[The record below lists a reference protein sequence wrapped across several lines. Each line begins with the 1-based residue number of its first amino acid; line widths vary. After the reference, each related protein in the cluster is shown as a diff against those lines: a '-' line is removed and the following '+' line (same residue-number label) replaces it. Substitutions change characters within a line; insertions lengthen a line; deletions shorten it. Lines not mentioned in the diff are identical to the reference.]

1 MPDWISGTLPLRGWQ
16 AALMTLATQ
25 FLASYLVNI
34 MSYRMLRR
42 LYRLFRTRRW
52 EDGGQLYQKVFRIRI
67 WKDYIPAIG
76 AFDKKQLASHPDSAY
91 VSRYLLESLR
101 AELCHL
107 LALLFGIAVMAY
119 SRPGIRRHILAWEI
133 AVNLPCVM
141 IQRFN
146 RPRLERLLPEDGSGR
161 RLMKEFWKD

>member
-1 MPDWISGTLPLRGWQ
+1 M
-16 AALMTLATQ
+16 
-25 FLASYLVNI
+25 
-34 MSYRMLRR
+34 
-42 LYRLFRTRRW
+42 
-52 EDGGQLYQKVFRIRI
+52 FRIRI

-119 SRPGIRRHILAWEI
+119 SRPSIRRHILAWEI
-133 AVNLPCVM
+133 AVNLPCIM

-161 RLMKEFWKD
+161 KLMKEFWKD